1 MVEPQRGVVTMSECL
16 SVGLTGGIASGKSA
30 VSRRMAELGAVVI
43 DADVVARDVLARGS
57 EGLAEVVEAFGEE
70 VLAAD
75 GSLDRPALGQIVFA
89 DETARQRL
97 NSIVHPRVRAESARL
112 REAAPAG
119 SVVVEDLPLLV
130 ETGQQERFD
139 VVVVVHAPEQ
149 ERIRRMVE
157 DRGSTEEDAR
167 SRMAA
172 QATDAQREAAA
183 DVLLDNSGTPDQLR
197 VQVDEL
203 MEKLTAQAAARA

>member
-75 GSLDRPALGQIVFA
+75 GSLDRPALGQIG
-89 DETARQRL
+89 R
-97 NSIVHPRVRAESARL
+97 
-112 REAAPAG
+112 
-119 SVVVEDLPLLV
+119 
-130 ETGQQERFD
+130 
-139 VVVVVHAPEQ
+139 
-149 ERIRRMVE
+149 
-157 DRGSTEEDAR
+157 
-167 SRMAA
+167 
-172 QATDAQREAAA
+172 
-183 DVLLDNSGTPDQLR
+183 
-197 VQVDEL
+197 
-203 MEKLTAQAAARA
+203 

>member
-1 MVEPQRGVVTMSECL
+1 MSECL